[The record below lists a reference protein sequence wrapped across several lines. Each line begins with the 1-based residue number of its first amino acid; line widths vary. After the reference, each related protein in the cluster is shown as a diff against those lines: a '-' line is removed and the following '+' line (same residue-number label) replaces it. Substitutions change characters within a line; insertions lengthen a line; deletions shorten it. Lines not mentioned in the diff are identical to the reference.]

1 MGVEGLISTLSGWN
15 TKSPNQTLLKT
26 WWKPLWHTDH
36 VLNVPGPGPVFCTPL
51 GKRFAWGKQEQA
63 WHRITGDWQVW
74 ICFDRRRNLNME
86 ITKHF
91 AFKIQRLYLNTSCH
105 TCVTSIVRFE
115 QHFVLVVLHLPWK
128 QNHQILSLRRKCF

>member
-1 MGVEGLISTLSGWN
+1 M
-15 TKSPNQTLLKT
+15 K
-26 WWKPLWHTDH
+26 
-36 VLNVPGPGPVFCTPL
+36 
-51 GKRFAWGKQEQA
+51 
-63 WHRITGDWQVW
+63 
-74 ICFDRRRNLNME
+74 

-91 AFKIQRLYLNTSCH
+91 AYKIERLYLNTSCH